1 VSTWN
6 SRRDTPHGVPVSGTL
21 QRLGNAMARTPSG
34 GRPSKGDRDHLV
46 TRPPAALGRAVRESA
61 EREGYESISDYLAAV
76 LAAHEGLPQLAP
88 APARVPT
95 FEELPLQ
102 HTA

>member
-1 VSTWN
+1 
-6 SRRDTPHGVPVSGTL
+6 
-21 QRLGNAMARTPSG
+21 MARTPSG
-34 GRPSKGDRDHLV
+34 GRPSKGARDHLV

-76 LAAHEGLPQLAP
+76 LATHEGLPQLAP
-88 APARVPT
+88 TPARVPA
-95 FEELPLQ
+95 FQELPLQ